1 MDQVLFS
8 EPSTKMREKIE
19 ALRQQ
24 QQQLEED
31 QQQVEDRK
39 QIVSKSEDQ
48 KELDEAVEA
57 MWNDRKK
64 KQ

>member
-1 MDQVLFS
+1 M
-8 EPSTKMREKIE
+8 KEKIE

-31 QQQVEDRK
+31 QKVEDRK
-39 QIVSKSEDQ
+39 QTVSKSEDQ
-48 KELDEAVEA
+48 KELNEAVEA

-64 KQ
+64 K

>member
-1 MDQVLFS
+1 
-8 EPSTKMREKIE
+8 MREKIE